1 MLIIKQHHIMN
12 KLTYL
17 FLALFLIP
25 LFASSQTREL
35 VWSDEFNYEGLPDTA
50 KWNYDVGGNGWGNNE
65 LQYYANARLK
75 NSRVEN
81 GNLIIEAHY
90 EFFSGKSY
98 SSARLITKN
107 KGDWKYGYIEMRAQL
122 PSGRGTWP
130 AFWML
135 PTDWE
140 YGGWPDSGEIDI
152 MEHVGY
158 DTENV
163 HGTVHTKSYN
173 HLIGSQVGESL
184 SIPDCETAFHV
195 YGCEWTAD
203 YIKMY
208 IDGVHYFT
216 FNNQGNWQA
225 WPFDKRFHLLL
236 NIAVGGSWGGVQG
249 VDNEA
254 FPTQYLIDYIRV
266 YAPGTGPNALDE
278 KIKEDAIKV
287 YPNPA
292 TDKVMMDSSNDHHKK
307 PFDLSIYNSTGE
319 LLLTKQVTDDLFS
332 LDIRTHANG
341 AFYYILKSG
350 EETISKGSY
359 LKQ

>member
-1 MLIIKQHHIMN
+1 MMN
-12 KLTYL
+12 KLSYL
-17 FLALFLIP
+17 FLALVLFP
-25 LFASSQTREL
+25 LLASSQNRE
-35 VWSDEFNYEGLPDTA
+35 VIWSDEFSYEGLPDTT
-50 KWNYDVGGNGWGNNE
+50 KWGYDVGGNGWGNNE
-65 LQYYANARLK
+65 LQYYADSRLE

-81 GNLIIEAHY
+81 GKLIIEAHY
-90 EFFSGKSY
+90 EFFSGKAY

-107 KGDWKYGYIEMRAQL
+107 KGDWKYGYFEMRAKL

-173 HLIGSQVGESL
+173 HIIGTQVGVAKPV
-184 SIPDCETAFHV
+184 PDCEEEFHV

-208 IDGVHYFT
+208 IDDELYFT
-216 FNNQGNWQA
+216 FENQGNWQA
-225 WPFDKRFHLLL
+225 WPFDKRFHILINL
-236 NIAVGGSWGGVQG
+236 AVGGNWGGVEG
-249 VDNEA
+249 VDSEA
-254 FPTQYLIDYIRV
+254 FPTQYIIDYIRV
-266 YAPGTGPNALDE
+266 YAPGTTPNAIPENDKHE
-278 KIKEDAIKV
+278 SIKV

-292 TDKVMMDSSNDHHKK
+292 KEKLMIDSSEHNVSEVLEL
-307 PFDLSIYNSTGE
+307 FLYNSLGK
-319 LLLTKQVTDDLFS
+319 L
-332 LDIRTHANG
+332 
-341 AFYYILKSG
+341 ILKRSIQEKLVSLNILELKAG
-350 EETISKGSY
+350 MYYYQISAEKKNIDKGHF